1 MSAANIIIQ
10 PGAVIVFE
18 GLDQTGKS
26 TQLKRLQAAVPAN
39 STVFAHMPSG
49 FTTFTK
55 QVYTALEGKA
65 NAEKPRSGL
74 AQQLA
79 HLACHAESICHLEEA
94 VRTQSLILD
103 RWWWSTMAYGWHG
116 GSIEQ
121 SGLSES
127 SFQELVHTIWNPIV
141 PSVVFVFLEPHHSDD
156 NNTQRVKAS
165 YRALIDEHHDLAVIV
180 PSAGEDATF
189 ALITDALLAR
199 GLASITVGA
208 RDSP

>member
-1 MSAANIIIQ
+1 MSAASIIIR

-55 QVYTALEGKA
+55 QVYTALEGVA
-65 NAEKPRSGL
+65 DAERPRSGL

-79 HLACHAESICHLEEA
+79 HLACHAEAICHLEEA

-103 RWWWSTMAYGWHG
+103 RWWWSTLAYGWYG
-116 GSIEQ
+116 GSVEQ

-127 SFQELVHTIWNPIV
+127 SFRELVHTIWNPIV
-141 PSVVFVFLEPHHSDD
+141 PSVVFIFLEPHLVDD
-156 NNTQRVKAS
+156 NNTQGVKTG
-165 YRALIDEHHDLAVIV
+165 YRALIDEHHDLTVIV
-180 PSAGEDATF
+180 PSAGEDATHT
-189 ALITDALLAR
+189 LITDALLAR
-199 GLASITVGA
+199 GLASIA
-208 RDSP
+208 EDA

>member
-10 PGAVIVFE
+10 PGAVIIFE

-55 QVYTALEGKA
+55 QVYAALEGEA
-65 NAEKPRSGL
+65 DVERPRSGL

-94 VRTQSLILD
+94 VRTRSLILN
-103 RWWWSTMAYGWHG
+103 RWWWSTLAYGWYG
-116 GSIEQ
+116 GSVEQ

-127 SFQELVHTIWNPIV
+127 SFRELVHTIWTPII
-141 PSVVFVFLEPHHSDD
+141 PSVVFVFLEPHHVDD
-156 NNTQRVKAS
+156 NNTQGVQAG

-180 PSAGEDATF
+180 PSADENATY

-199 GLASITVGA
+199 GLASIAVGT
-208 RDSP
+208 